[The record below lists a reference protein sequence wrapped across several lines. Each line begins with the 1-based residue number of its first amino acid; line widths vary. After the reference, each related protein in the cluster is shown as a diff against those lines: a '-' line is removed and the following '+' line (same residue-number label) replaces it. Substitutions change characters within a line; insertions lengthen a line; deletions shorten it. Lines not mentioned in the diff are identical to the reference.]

1 MTSVEKVKNLSEVA
15 SFDMESCQSSTFLS
29 LGKTQLPIYKASS
42 PRGSCKL
49 FKTLL
54 TNKCKMDCKYCINSK
69 CSTRRQPHKYEKG
82 ELART
87 FHFFYKKRLV
97 DALFLS
103 SSIEEPETNME
114 EMIEEVKTL
123 REDFR
128 FRGYIHLKILPGSS
142 RDQVQRAAIYA
153 DRLSINI
160 ETISPSHLAE
170 LSSTK
175 DMKNDILLRQAWIR
189 EEVRKRAGL
198 NELTAASDD
207 APQRL
212 PGSQLTHTTQL
223 IVGALGETDREVFGC
238 AISEYSHM
246 EVKRVYYSPFSP
258 IPGTPLESHSPAGK
272 WRGHRLYQL
281 DFLYRDYDFK
291 KEEIDLAYRNDF
303 LPNEDPKVTIARS
316 QLAKPQEINGLGKE
330 ELLRI
335 PGVGPKTAERIA
347 SHKEKLSSML
357 QLHKLGVNLSKAL
370 PFIKIDG
377 SYQER
382 ISAFCA

>member
-1 MTSVEKVKNLSEVA
+1 MTSVEKVKSLSEVA

-29 LGKTQLPIYKASS
+29 LGKTQIPIYKASS

-69 CSTRRQPHKYEKG
+69 CSLRRQPQRYEKG

-97 DALFLS
+97 EALFLS

-142 RDQVQRAAIYA
+142 RDQIQRAAIYA
-153 DRLSINI
+153 DRLSINL
-160 ETISPSHLAE
+160 ESISPSHLSE

-175 DMKNDILLRQAWIR
+175 DMKKDILLRQAWIR

-198 NELTAASDD
+198 S
-207 APQRL
+207 
-212 PGSQLTHTTQL
+212 HTTQL

-238 AISEYSHM
+238 AISEYAHM

-258 IPGTPLESHSPAGK
+258 ILGTPMEGYSPAGK

-316 QLAKPQEINGLGKE
+316 QLAKPVEINGLGKE

-335 PGVGPKTAERIA
+335 PGVGPKTAEKLA

-382 ISAFCA
+382 ITSFASVA

>member
-1 MTSVEKVKNLSEVA
+1 MTSVEKVKSLSEVA

-29 LGKTQLPIYKASS
+29 LGKAQLPIYKASS
-42 PRGSCKL
+42 PRGSCRL

-54 TNKCKMDCKYCINSK
+54 TNKCKMDCRYCINSR
-69 CSTRRQPHKYEKG
+69 CSLRRQPHKYEKG

-87 FHFFYKKRLV
+87 FRFFHKKGLV
-97 DALFLS
+97 EALFLS
-103 SSIEEPETNME
+103 SSIEEPEQNME
-114 EMIEEVKTL
+114 EMIEEAKIL

-128 FRGYIHLKILPGSS
+128 FRGYIHLKILPGST
-142 RDQVQRAAIYA
+142 RDQIRRAALYA
-153 DRLSINI
+153 DRLSINV
-160 ETISPSHLAE
+160 ESISPAHLSE

-189 EEVRKRAGL
+189 EEVRKRSGL
-198 NELTAASDD
+198 S
-207 APQRL
+207 
-212 PGSQLTHTTQL
+212 HTTQL
-223 IVGALGETDREVFGC
+223 IVGALGESDREIFSC
-238 AISEYSHM
+238 AISEYTHM

-272 WRGHRLYQL
+272 WRGRRLYQL
-281 DFLYRDYDFK
+281 DFLYRDYNFR
-291 KEEIDLAYRNDF
+291 KEELDLAFRNDF

-316 QLAKPQEINGLGKE
+316 QLAKPVEINGLGKE

-347 SHKEKLSSML
+347 SHKRKITSML
-357 QLHKLGVNLSKAL
+357 QLHKLGVNLPKAL

-382 ISAFCA
+382 ITSFTCS